1 MAAMKRAFE
10 ARENSRPKSRVWFL
24 VVIIALLTAALAV
37 AAFLI
42 RRPRGSRVE
51 RGTHG
56 LIEAFSTR
64 RLIEPRLSGGF
75 KCVEYKP
82 ADQEPLAP
90 NSGLDQAKDLIF
102 DAVSNGEPGAN
113 LAYARLLLSEG
124 KTESD
129 PASYLRLAL
138 AAEPENAEAH
148 NDLGVCL
155 IQQAKLE
162 DAIDEFEVAM
172 KSKPDMPEPLFNR
185 AFCYKQLMLSAPA
198 RDDLNHAAQSEPNSD
213 WRKEIARRID
223 ELPSEPEEEIAAFDP
238 VAEFDAAFTANQI
251 DEATKIADQ
260 NSESLRVHAVW
271 DVAIRY
277 LERAAAGDK
286 PGAERALSELD
297 LIGTVLIKKMEDS
310 LAADIAKY
318 LRGLA
323 DDSERRAELSLIKEY
338 VDTARPTDTAA
349 RRIPIFERLEK
360 RFHDRGNYIFETLSA
375 FKVADHYYDA
385 KRFSE
390 SLHKLKQILS
400 ATQSRAWPYDRARCL
415 NEFALETSRFGQDSL
430 AIKYFQ
436 QAVSLC
442 GESPD
447 LESRILQYMSVP
459 HAHLGNLDAA
469 LGCLRDSTS
478 LIRQNVRQ
486 AGRLQSLAYNYS
498 QIAGVYSRR
507 NQHRLALL
515 YAEQALT
522 YSDRG
527 MFPDYG
533 AEFSSFIAVE
543 NARLD
548 QLDTSESSLKRAFG
562 YLDRIEPGLTRDR
575 TETRVLLDSVEVAS
589 RAGDGN
595 RALEYCSKAETLA
608 AGDKGN
614 ALLAIDLLRA
624 RANAYAS
631 AGRNDKARSDL
642 VSAVSSIES
651 YRANLA
657 DSDQRSH
664 FLDASH
670 LVFDQLISID
680 VEALNRADEAFE
692 MSERSRARALLEE
705 ISHGADDQLRVAS
718 PTSASGSR
726 PSASVPPLSLP
737 GVKSSLPGE
746 LTVLE
751 YSVTAGGTYLFL
763 VSSSGLKFAKS
774 PATTETLDRLTREY
788 ISALRDTRPIEEVN
802 NIARELYNYLI
813 RPVEHEIGVNTQVCI
828 VPDKSLHFLPFAGLV
843 DGAGQY
849 LVETRRLSYAPSASV
864 LIRCIKED
872 ERSRVGDREGIL
884 AVGNPDFNRSFFP
897 NLPSLIDAENEA
909 TQSAKLYDASSSV
922 TLLGAQATE
931 PKVRAAIKECE
942 VAHLALH
949 CLVSESS
956 PWLAALVL
964 AGQSTNEN
972 APLSGQDAGARRDTN
987 SQPSNPPGPQRSG
1000 ALRNAVPQQQ
1010 EADPNDGLLY
1020 FNELYGMRLRRT
1032 KLVVLSACQ
1041 SGLGQYY
1048 RGEGMVSLVRPLL
1061 AAGVPTV
1068 VASLWPVDSQATSE
1082 LMIEFH
1088 KQRKESSLQAADALR
1103 RAQLDLARSH
1113 MHPYYWAPFIVVGSG
1128 SSPNRTAR

>member
-1 MAAMKRAFE
+1 MAAMKKAFE
-10 ARENSRPKSRVWFL
+10 ARENSRPKPRVWL
-24 VVIIALLTAALAV
+24 LIVIISLAV
-37 AAFLI
+37 AALTVAWLLI
-42 RRPRGSRVE
+42 TRPRGSRVE
-51 RGTHG
+51 RGTNG
-56 LIEAFSTR
+56 LIEAFSKR

-75 KCVEYKP
+75 KCGEYKP
-82 ADQEPLAP
+82 GDQEPLASD
-90 NSGLDQAKDLIF
+90 SGLDQPKDLIL
-102 DAVSNGEPGAN
+102 DAVANGEPGAN

-124 KTESD
+124 KKESD
-129 PASYLRLAL
+129 PAYYLRLAL
-138 AAEPENAEAH
+138 GGEPENAEAH

-172 KSKPDMPEPLFNR
+172 KNKPDMPEALFNR

-198 RDDLNHAAQSEPNSD
+198 RDDLNHAAQSERDAD
-213 WRKEIARRID
+213 WRKEIARRLD
-223 ELPSEPEEEIAAFDP
+223 ELPSEPEQEKAALDP
-238 VAEFDAAFTANQI
+238 VAEFDAAFTANQF

-271 DVAIRY
+271 DVAIRH
-277 LERAAAGDK
+277 LERAAAGDNA
-286 PGAERALSELD
+286 GAERALSELD

-323 DDSERRAELSLIKEY
+323 DDSERTAELSLIKEY
-338 VDTARPTDTAA
+338 VDTARGTDSGA

-375 FKVADHYYDA
+375 FKIADHYYDA

-390 SLHKLKQILS
+390 SISKLNQILS
-400 ATQSRAWPYDRARCL
+400 ATESRAWPYDRARYL

-442 GESPD
+442 GESPG

-478 LIRQNVRQ
+478 LIRQNAGQ
-486 AGRLQSLAYNYS
+486 AGRLQNLAYNYS

-522 YSDRG
+522 YSDQG
-527 MFPDYG
+527 MFHDYG

-548 QLDTSESSLKRAFG
+548 QLDTSESSLRRAFE
-562 YLDRIEPGLTRDR
+562 YLDRIGPGLTRDR
-575 TETRVLLDSVEVAS
+575 TETRVLLDSAEVAS

-608 AGDKGN
+608 ASDKGN
-614 ALLAIDLLRA
+614 TLLAIDLLRA
-624 RANAYAS
+624 RASAYAS
-631 AGRNDKARSDL
+631 AGRNDKARSIL
-642 VSAVSSIES
+642 VNAVSSIEN

-670 LVFDQLISID
+670 LVFDRLISID
-680 VEALNRADEAFE
+680 VDALNLSDEAFE
-692 MSERSRARALLEE
+692 MSERARARALLEE
-705 ISHGADDQLRVAS
+705 ISYGAEDKPRVAS
-718 PTSASGSR
+718 PV
-726 PSASVPPLSLP
+726 SVPPLSLLE
-737 GVKSSLPGE
+737 VKSSLPGE
-746 LTVLE
+746 LIVLE

-763 VSSSGLKFAKS
+763 VSSSGLKLAKS
-774 PATTETLDRLTREY
+774 TATTETLDRLTREY
-788 ISALRDTRPIEEVN
+788 LAALRSTRPIEEVN
-802 NIARELYNYLI
+802 NIARELYDYLI
-813 RPVEHEIGVNTQVCI
+813 RPVEHDIGVNMQVCI

-872 ERSRVGDREGIL
+872 ERSSVGDRERIL
-884 AVGNPDFNRSFFP
+884 AVGNPDFNPSLFP

-909 TQSAKLYDASSSV
+909 TQSAKFYDPSSSV

-964 AGQSTNEN
+964 AGQSPSDS
-972 APLSGQDAGARRDTN
+972 ARVSGQDAVGRGGTN
-987 SQPSNPPGPQRSG
+987 SESIKPPGPQRSG
-1000 ALRNAVPQQQ
+1000 ALGNAIPQQH

-1020 FNELYGMRLRRT
+1020 FNELYGMTLPRT

-1068 VASLWPVDSQATSE
+1068 VVSLWPVDSQPTSE

-1088 KQRKESSLQAADALR
+1088 KLRKESGLRAADALR